1 MSDDRCS
8 PTGKRASLYTQGV
21 AAPSAF
27 AGVDLVLRISEGDVR
42 IVEAYYDELALEASR
57 DRSPPTPEEQ
67 IELEKLAAS
76 SERLKAMSRSEIHAL
91 RARRLRQLRRF
102 E

>member
-1 MSDDRCS
+1 V
-8 PTGKRASLYTQGV
+8 YTQGV

-27 AGVDLVLRISEGDVR
+27 AGVDLVLRISEDDVR

-76 SERLKAMSRSEIHAL
+76 SERLKAMTRPEMLAL

>member
-1 MSDDRCS
+1 MNDDWRS
-8 PTGKRASLYTQGV
+8 STGKRVTVYTQGV
-21 AAPSAF
+21 APPSLSD
-27 AGVDLVLRISEGDVR
+27 GVDLVLRISEGDVR
-42 IVEAYYDELALEASR
+42 IVDAYYDELALEASR

-67 IELEKLAAS
+67 VELDKLAAS
-76 SERLKAMSRSEIHAL
+76 SERLKTMTRAEMLVL

>member
-8 PTGKRASLYTQGV
+8 PTGKRASVYTRGV
-21 AAPSAF
+21 AAPSIP
-27 AGVDLVLRISEGDVR
+27 VDVELVLRISEGDVR